1 MIKNIKK
8 NILHLNN
15 FFFENIPL
23 KNSKICITSISSYY
37 ADYFKIL
44 KLAEKLNFFKK
55 KDKHKRV

>member
-1 MIKNIKK
+1 MIKNIEK
-8 NILHLNN
+8 IFYIEY

-44 KLAEKLNFFKK
+44 KLAVKLNFFKK